1 MIEEIVPEGVAS
13 AESFG
18 DVAEATLYP
27 QEREALGRTGEPRRL
42 EFATVRHCARDA
54 LGRLGLP
61 PAPLVPGVRGAPQWP
76 AGVVG
81 SMTHCAGYRAAAV
94 THRSGIR
101 TLGIDAEPH
110 EPLMEGLLRYIA
122 LPEERERHTELV
134 SQYPDVHW
142 DRLLFCA
149 KEAVYKAWFPVTQRW
164 LSFHDAQ
171 VSPLPD
177 GTFRARIL
185 AERPPGQPPQ
195 PEAFEGRWLARDGLL
210 LACATDPRPLC

>member
-1 MIEEIVPEGVAS
+1 MIDEIVPAGVAA
-13 AESFG
+13 AECFG
-18 DVAEATLYP
+18 DVPEATLYP
-27 QEREALGRTGEPRRL
+27 RERAALGRVGEPRLL

-54 LGRLGLP
+54 LRKLGLP
-61 PAPLVPGVRGAPQWP
+61 PAPLVPGERGAPQWP

-81 SMTHCAGYRAAAV
+81 SMTHCAGYRAAVV

-110 EPLMEGLLRYIA
+110 EPLMEGLLRHIA
-122 LPEERERHTELV
+122 LPEERERHIELAGR
-134 SQYPDVHW
+134 YPDVHW

-149 KEAVYKAWFPVTQRW
+149 KEAVYKAWFPVTRRW

-171 VSPLPD
+171 VSPRPD

-185 AERPPGQPPQ
+185 AERPPGQPSP